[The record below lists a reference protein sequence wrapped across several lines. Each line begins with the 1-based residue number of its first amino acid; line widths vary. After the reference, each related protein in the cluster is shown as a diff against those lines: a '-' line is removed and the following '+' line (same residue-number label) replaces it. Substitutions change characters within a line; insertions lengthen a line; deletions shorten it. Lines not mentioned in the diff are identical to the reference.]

1 MSSQSGSHYAQ
12 LEIPAGGGKGGEEAA
27 GKPRAQEGGN
37 SYSERWESLSQ
48 GSPAGKS
55 GALEPRTMWLYPQQ
69 LPYRVGTSIRGKT
82 QVSACRC
89 HTGYGGDFLNTHPHG
104 RAQKTPAHKAMSS
117 QGLFPA
123 GIAALALQSM
133 ETRPVRCSAGK
144 DTGWPCLTTRV

>member
-1 MSSQSGSHYAQ
+1 MHSWKYLQEVGRVEKRQ
-12 LEIPAGGGKGGEEAA
+12 QVNPEPRKEETATQ
-27 GKPRAQEGGN
+27 RGGN
-37 SYSERWESLSQ
+37 HSAKVPLLERVEPLN
-48 GSPAGKS
+48 
-55 GALEPRTMWLYPQQ
+55 LEPCGLYPQQ

-89 HTGYGGDFLNTHPHG
+89 HTGYGGDSLNTHPHG

-133 ETRPVRCSAGK
+133 ETRPVRCSQAKTLAGH
-144 DTGWPCLTTRV
+144 V